1 MAARRKG
8 AATDRPSGQKG
19 TRDRVFMGVVRIYRS
34 GKRVVF
40 SKTRLG
46 YERFKQFF
54 LLPGCYRKV
63 RAIKDCTRS
72 GTGVALDLLTWF
84 FSYKTLPVHY
94 AMSRLWEV
102 DRDDWKYYY
111 GSNYLPHQLARLKRT
126 VQPLEYRVLFNDKY
140 ICALLCQA
148 LGIRIPL
155 THGVLDPAHDY
166 RSQIAAWLA
175 SSPAGKLIIKP
186 LYGEMGRD
194 IVLAEPAEEMI
205 LIVSPQGPVPLD
217 DFVLKEK
224 AIVQDVLSQEP
235 RMAAFSPSSVNTL
248 RVVTMLTPQDQ
259 AIIVN
264 ASFRTGVGNAIVD
277 NFSAGGVSAGIDCIK
292 GSLTEFAYD
301 KESHRYTVHPTSG
314 IVFKD
319 HPVPEWDRVREAAVG
334 IQRAFSFYRL
344 IGLDMALDK
353 NGDPVLIEANGAP
366 DLAGLEQ
373 KAGPLLKSERVLRAF
388 GEYDLLFNR
397 HQRSLYAAL
406 LLSDRASDRNK
417 PAAQISS

>member
-1 MAARRKG
+1 MTDALSGQRKG
-8 AATDRPSGQKG
+8 KVRFPARTL
-19 TRDRVFMGVVRIYRS
+19 RIYRS
-34 GKRVVF
+34 GKRKIF
-40 SKTRLG
+40 AKTRLG

-54 LLPGCYRKV
+54 LLPGCYRRARAV
-63 RAIKDCTRS
+63 RGCTRS
-72 GTGVALDLLTWF
+72 GIGLASDLLIWF

-102 DRDDWKYYY
+102 DRNDWKYYY
-111 GSNYLPHQLARLKRT
+111 GSNYLPLQLARLKKS
-126 VQPLEYRVLFNDKY
+126 VQPLEYRILFNDKY
-140 ICALLCQA
+140 ICALICQA

-155 THGVLDPAHDY
+155 THGVLDPARDY
-166 RSQIAAWLA
+166 RSRIAGWLA

-194 IVLAEPAEEMI
+194 IVLAEPADGIRIMSSQG
-205 LIVSPQGPVPLD
+205 LIPLD
-217 DFVLKEK
+217 RFILKEK

-259 AIIVN
+259 AIILN

-277 NFSAGGVSAGIDCIK
+277 NFSAGGVSAGIDCAK
-292 GSLTEFAYD
+292 GVLMEFAYD
-301 KESHRYTVHPTSG
+301 RESNRYAVHPTSG

-319 HPVPEWDRVREAAVG
+319 HPIPEWDRVRDWACAV
-334 IQRAFSFYRL
+334 QKAFPFYRL
-344 IGLDMALDK
+344 IGLDIALDK

-373 KAGPLLKSERVLRAF
+373 KAGPLFKNREVLRAF
-388 GEYDLLFNR
+388 GVYDLLVSK
-397 HQRSLYAAL
+397 HQRKLYAAL
-406 LLSDRASDRNK
+406 DGR
-417 PAAQISS
+417 